1 MSTLDLL
8 SGLNPA
14 QRQAVEYVDGPML
27 ILAGAGTGK
36 TRTIT
41 RRVAHLV
48 QVRGVPASRILAIT
62 FTNKA
67 AGEMR
72 QRIGAYVPHMGM
84 WVGTFHATC
93 ARMLRMNPEPIGRSR
108 DFTIVDVEDRRKL
121 LRQLIKDQGWD
132 PQVFRPRKF
141 EGMISGWKQH
151 RLSPAHAQEQ
161 ASMYGME
168 EERCAL
174 VYGKYEIVLGRTDC
188 LDFDDLLWKG
198 LQLIEKDRSGARM
211 WTERFDHIVVDE
223 YQDTNEVQYEM
234 VKALAAY
241 SRNLA
246 VCGDPDQSIY
256 RWRGADISNI
266 LSFDKDYPDAAVVRL
281 EQNYRSVGNILKA
294 AQFVIKNN
302 TSRKEKDLVTDR
314 EDGPLLGLSEGQ
326 DEELEANQVAIRVAA
341 WIRGGTTA
349 KEVAVF
355 YRTNSCSRSLE
366 AAFTRLQIPYQ
377 IVGGLSFFE
386 RREIKDLIAFARLA
400 VNPRDDIAL
409 QRVINVPPRGI
420 GAKSLDRLRAIASE
434 HEEPMLAT
442 IQREEVRS
450 GVRGPAKKGIMKFL
464 SLYEAIRQHMDKA
477 EFALRAILDRS
488 GYRHFAE
495 ALDHT
500 EDVDRGQNIDELLA
514 FANEYDQREEGGLH
528 GFLEE
533 ISLLTDTSRWQEE
546 AERVSLMTVHA
557 AKGLEFDR
565 IAVVGLEEGLFPHAR
580 SFEDPEGLE
589 EERRLFYVALTRAR
603 EELLLSHCR
612 MRFRT
617 GAPGPTT
624 PSRFLEELP
633 DSVLPDFGA
642 TITSPSA
649 ARNSTY
655 GGVEEVSCLP
665 DFVQSKRGSFHS
677 TVAQPV
683 PDAEEAEGLVVGN
696 FVTHPVFGEGNIK
709 RIQGKGVNAR
719 VVVEFD
725 ESGDERTLLLS
736 YSMLEKLT

>member
-14 QRQAVEYVDGPML
+14 QQQAVEYVDGPML

-93 ARMLRMNPEPIGRSR
+93 ARMLRMNPQPIGRSR

-141 EGMISGWKQH
+141 ESMISGWKQH
-151 RLSPAHAQEQ
+151 RLSPANAQEQ

-174 VYGKYEIVLGRTDC
+174 VYGKYEIILGRTDC

-234 VKALAAY
+234 VKALAAH

-266 LSFDKDYPDAAVVRL
+266 LSFDKDYPDAVVVRL
-281 EQNYRSVGNILKA
+281 EQNYRSVGNVLKA

-314 EDGPLLGLSEGQ
+314 EDGPPLGLSEGQ
-326 DEELEANQVAIRVAA
+326 DEELEANQVAMRVAA

-400 VNPRDDIAL
+400 VNPCDDIAL

-420 GAKSLDRLRAIASE
+420 GAKSLDRLRAIAAE
-434 HEEPMLAT
+434 HEEPMLT
-442 IQREEVRS
+442 TLQREEVRS

-464 SLYEAIRQHMDKA
+464 SLYDAIRQRMDKA

-514 FANEYDQREEGGLH
+514 FANEYDQREEGGLR

-533 ISLLTDTSRWQEE
+533 ISLLTDTNRWQEE

-565 IAVVGLEEGLFPHAR
+565 VAVVGLEEGLFPHAR

-624 PSRFLEELP
+624 PSRFLQELP
-633 DSVLPDFGA
+633 DSVLPDFGT
-642 TITSPSA
+642 TITSPSTA
-649 ARNSTY
+649 CNNAY
-655 GGVEEVSCLP
+655 GGTEEVSCLP
-665 DFVQSKRGSFHS
+665 NFAQPKRGSFHS

-683 PDAEEAEGLVVGN
+683 PDVEEAEGLVVGDL
-696 FVTHPVFGEGNIK
+696 VTHPVFGDGNIK

>member
-14 QRQAVEYVDGPML
+14 QQQAVEYVDGPLL

-41 RRVAHLV
+41 RRVAYLV
-48 QVRGVPASRILAIT
+48 QTRGVPASRILAIT

-72 QRIGAYVPHMGM
+72 QRIASYVPYTGM

-93 ARMLRMNPEPIGRSR
+93 ARMLRMNPEPIGRTR

-151 RLSPAHAQEQ
+151 RLGPAHAQEQ
-161 ASMYGME
+161 ASLYGME

-174 VYGKYEIVLGRTDC
+174 VYGKYETVLARTDC

-198 LQLIEKDRSGARM
+198 LQLIEKDREGPRI
-211 WTERFDHIVVDE
+211 WTERFDHVLVDE

-234 VKALAAY
+234 VKALAAHK
-241 SRNLA
+241 RNLA

-266 LSFDKDYPDAAVVRL
+266 LSFDKDYPDAVVVRL

-302 TSRKEKDLVTDR
+302 TSRKEKDLITDR
-314 EDGPLLGLSEGQ
+314 EDGPPIGLSDGQ
-326 DEELEANQVAIRVAA
+326 DEELEANQVAVRVAG
-341 WIRGGTTA
+341 WIRGGTDA

-366 AAFTRLQIPYQ
+366 AAFTRLQVPYQ
-377 IVGGLSFFE
+377 IVGGLSFFD

-409 QRVINVPPRGI
+409 QRIVNVPPRGI
-420 GAKSLDRLRAIASE
+420 GATSLNRLRAIASK
-434 HEEPMLAT
+434 HEEPMLTT

-450 GVRGPAKKGIMKFL
+450 SMRGPAKKGLMKFL
-464 SLYEAIRQHMDKA
+464 SLYDAIRQRMDKA

-514 FANEYDQREEGGLH
+514 FANEYDQREEGGLR

-533 ISLLTDTSRWQEE
+533 ISLLTDTNRWEDA

-565 IAVVGLEEGLFPHAR
+565 VAVVGLEEGLFPHAR

-633 DSVLPDFGA
+633 DDVLPDFVIAGEM
-642 TITSPSA
+642 
-649 ARNSTY
+649 
-655 GGVEEVSCLP
+655 EETSCLP
-665 DFVQSKRGSFHS
+665 SFAQPNRGSFHKPAQQV
-677 TVAQPV
+677 VA
-683 PDAEEAEGLVVGN
+683 DADEADGLVVGDY
-696 FVTHPVFGEGNIK
+696 VTHPVFGDGSIQ
-709 RIQGKGVNAR
+709 RIQGKGINAR

-725 ESGDERTLLLS
+725 ETGDERTLLLS